1 MCRAFIKREL
11 PSGRKYDIIL
21 LNEKQENTLSPLR
34 AVFYGK
40 GAYMEKINREDMLEL
55 TRRMTLK
62 RNCFDR
68 IAGAYLDEDGFVDGT
83 FNKHFQK
90 LSPKDQQI
98 NLNIAKAIPFS
109 DTNVQLQEYAFGEA
123 DRKPGSIWQL
133 LMALKEC
140 GLKNDAMLDVLYEEF
155 GQKYRGNG
163 NYAVYFFHGS
173 YDVPLRAGDKESLW
187 ESEEVYQFLVC
198 AVCPVSGDYEPGE
211 PECGFLFPAFKD
223 RSSDIHRI
231 DVFAADSELR
241 QAGSLKEILF
251 PGN

>member
-1 MCRAFIKREL
+1 M
-11 PSGRKYDIIL
+11 
-21 LNEKQENTLSPLR
+21 
-34 AVFYGK
+34 GK
-40 GAYMEKINREDMLEL
+40 ISREDMLEL

-68 IAGAYLDEDGFVDGT
+68 IAGAYLDEEGFVDGT

-90 LSPKDQQI
+90 LSPKDQQV
-98 NLNIAKAIPFS
+98 NLNIAKAIPFA
-109 DTNVQLQEYAFGEA
+109 DTNVQLKEYDFGEG

-140 GLKNDAMLDVLYEEF
+140 ELKNDAMLDVLYEEF
-155 GQKYRGNG
+155 GRRYRGNG
-163 NYAVYFFHGS
+163 NYAVYFFHGN
-173 YDVPLRAGDKESLW
+173 YDVPQKASDKESLW

-198 AVCPVSGDYEPGE
+198 AVCPVSGDYEPGK

-231 DVFAADSELR
+231 DVFAADGTSLQAESLR
-241 QAGSLKEILF
+241 GILF
-251 PGN
+251 SKP